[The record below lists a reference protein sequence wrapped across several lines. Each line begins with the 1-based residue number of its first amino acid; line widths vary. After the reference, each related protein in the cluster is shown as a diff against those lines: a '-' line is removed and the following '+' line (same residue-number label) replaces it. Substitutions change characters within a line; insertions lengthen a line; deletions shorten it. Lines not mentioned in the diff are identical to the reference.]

1 MYTYKRVALI
11 GVDGAGNFFRNTST
25 PNIDRIF
32 DGGSVAYDVYTAT
45 PSISA
50 ECWGSMLQV

>member
-11 GVDGAGNFFRNTST
+11 GVDGAGTFFRQTDT

-32 DGGSVAYDVYTAT
+32 ENGSKKNARYPNFQQTWHV
-45 PSISA
+45 P
-50 ECWGSMLQV
+50 E